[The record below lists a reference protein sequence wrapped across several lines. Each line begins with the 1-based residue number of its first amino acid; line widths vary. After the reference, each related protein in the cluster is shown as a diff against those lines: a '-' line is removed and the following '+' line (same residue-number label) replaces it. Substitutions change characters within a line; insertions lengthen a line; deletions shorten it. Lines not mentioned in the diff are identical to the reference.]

1 MEEIIHSSFL
11 RLQTSSSWHH
21 PVTKTKP
28 ALREDGAV
36 ANNTT
41 TSSSTTT
48 TAASIADH
56 NYVADVWREALDVPN
71 PPSEIQDLTRGAA
84 GTGGGGDLFRMRSSA
99 APVARAPPRKI
110 VR

>member
-1 MEEIIHSSFL
+1 M
-11 RLQTSSSWHH
+11 
-21 PVTKTKP
+21 TKTKP

-71 PPSEIQDLTRGAA
+71 PPPSEIQDLTRGAA
-84 GTGGGGDLFRMRSSA
+84 GGTGGGGDLFRMRSSG

>member
-1 MEEIIHSSFL
+1 
-11 RLQTSSSWHH
+11 
-21 PVTKTKP
+21 VAKTKP

-36 ANNTT
+36 ANNTNSNT
-41 TSSSTTT
+41 TATTT

-71 PPSEIQDLTRGAA
+71 PPPSEIQDLTRGAA
-84 GTGGGGDLFRMRSSA
+84 GTGGGGDLFRMRSSG